1 MRLKTIMEKVQ
12 KAIAPT
18 PKDKK
23 RDKWRGKLENAYL
36 AYKDTLAEINKNQA
50 VYEGT
55 RNVNGNPNTNVSAKE
70 VAITVR
76 NIAYEL
82 IESQVDSSIPMPKVT
97 AIHEG
102 DEELARSI
110 ERALVNK
117 VKLLK
122 LSILNDQMERI
133 VPVQGGD
140 FFLVEWDNSLGF
152 HSNYGDVNV
161 KEMNPRQVI
170 PQPGVSNIEEMDYIF
185 VQVAMTKKA
194 VKKKYGVD
202 VEDANEEYKEIR
214 GAEGKTSLDT
224 DVVTVNTV
232 YYKNDGKI
240 GRFVWCDDYTL
251 EDLDDYQARVTRK
264 CKQCGAAVEDGVKEC
279 PYCGSKSFET
289 SKDETFEYKIPIMR
303 DAGFD
308 EMGNPVQIQ
317 AFEVI
322 PMEYYKPGVFPL
334 IVRKNV
340 SKLNSLLGFS
350 DVKVIEDQ
358 QDLIKKV
365 GSKATEK
372 TLKGGSIVTLP
383 RSVKIETTDK
393 ELKIARLD
401 DAQQKSLIDVLNMQV
416 NIQQD
421 MTMINKA
428 YEDARS
434 TLGITDA
441 FQGKYDPS
449 AVSGTAKQYSINQ
462 AAGRLESKRVMKNDA
477 YAKLYEY
484 MFKFWLAYADDPL
497 PITGIGVQG
506 EQNFDILDKT
516 QFIKQ
521 DAAGDYYWN
530 DEFMFETDPTSTMM
544 ANREAMWQQI
554 DMKLQSGAFG
564 PVGDINTSRLYWS
577 LMEKHH
583 YPNAGDILSQI
594 EMIQQQAQQQAQQ
607 QLQEQA
613 LTAEEGGIPNEM
625 PAMPSGDENY
635 PVA

>member
-1 MRLKTIMEKVQ
+1 MRLKKFMDKF
-12 KAIAPT
+12 KKSIAPT
-18 PKDKK
+18 AEDKK
-23 RDKWRGKLENAYL
+23 RDKWRGKLENARS
-36 AYKDTLAEINKNQA
+36 AYSSTLAEIAKNLA

-55 RNVNGNPNTNVSAKE
+55 REVNGNPNTGIAAKDVS
-70 VAITVR
+70 INVR

-110 ERALVNK
+110 EKAIVNK
-117 VKLLK
+117 VKMLK
-122 LSILNDQMERI
+122 LSIINDQMERI

-140 FFLVEWDNSLGF
+140 FFLVEWDNKLGF

-161 KEMNPRQVI
+161 LEINPRQVI
-170 PQPGVSNIEEMDYIF
+170 PQPGVSKIEDMDYIF
-185 VQVAMTKKA
+185 IQTAQTKKA
-194 VKKKYGVD
+194 VKEKYGVD
-202 VEDANEEYKEIR
+202 VEDASEEYTDIR
-214 GAEGKTSLDT
+214 GASGQSALDV

-232 YYKNDGKI
+232 YFKNEDKI

-251 EDLDDYQARVTRK
+251 EDLDEYQARMTRK
-264 CKQCGAAVEDGVKEC
+264 CKQCGYVTEEKEC
-279 PYCGSKSFET
+279 PVCGSKSFEKT
-289 SKDETFEYKIPIMR
+289 EDTTQEIHIPILR
-303 DAGFD
+303 D
-308 EMGNPVQIQ
+308 MGVDPMTGEPIQIN
-317 AFEVI
+317 AEEVI
-322 PMEYYKPGVFPL
+322 TIDYYKPNVFPL

-340 SKLNSLLGFS
+340 SKLSSLLGFS

-365 GSKATEK
+365 GSKAAEK

-383 RSVKIETTDK
+383 RNVKIETTDK
-393 ELKIARLD
+393 ELKIARLENP
-401 DAQQKSLIDVLNMQV
+401 QQKAMIDVLNMQV

-421 MTMINKA
+421 LTMVNKA

-434 TLGITDA
+434 TLGITDS

-449 AVSGTAKQYSINQ
+449 AVSGTAKQYQINQ

-497 PITGIGVQG
+497 PITGVGTKG
-506 EQNFDILDKT
+506 EQNFDVLDKKD
-516 QFIKQ
+516 FIKQ
-521 DAAGDYYWN
+521 DSAGEYYWN

-564 PVGDINTSRLYWS
+564 QLGTLETMRLYWS
-577 LMEKHH
+577 LMEKNH
-583 YPNAGDILSQI
+583 YPNAGDVLSQI
-594 EMIQQQAQQQAQQ
+594 DLMMQEQQ
-607 QLQEQA
+607 QLQAQQM
-613 LTAEEGGIPNEM
+613 GGMPNEM
-625 PAMPSGDENY
+625 PEMSGGAENY
-635 PVA
+635 QIP

>member
-12 KAIAPT
+12 KTVAPK
-18 PKDKK
+18 PEDKK
-23 RDKWRGKLENAYL
+23 RDKWRGRLENARI
-36 AYKDTLAEINKNQA
+36 AYSSTLKEIQKNQSI
-50 VYEGT
+50 YEGT
-55 RNVNGNPNTNVSAKE
+55 REVNGNPNKNYGAKD

-102 DEELARSI
+102 DEDLARSI
-110 ERALVNK
+110 EKALVNK
-117 VKLLK
+117 VKILK
-122 LSILNDQMERI
+122 LSIINDQMERI

-161 KEMNPRQVI
+161 KEMVPRQVI
-170 PQPGVSNIEEMDYIF
+170 PQPGVSNIEDMDYIF
-185 VQVAMTKKA
+185 VQVAQTKDA

-202 VEDANEEYKEIR
+202 VQDASEEYKDIR
-214 GAEGKTSLDT
+214 GAEGNTGLDT

-251 EDLDDYQARVTRK
+251 EDLEDYQARITRK
-264 CKQCGAAVEDGVKEC
+264 CKECGYVTEDKEC
-279 PYCGSKSFET
+279 PVCGSKKFE
-289 SKDETFEYKIPIMR
+289 ETEDTTQEIHIPIMR
-303 DAGFD
+303 EAGID
-308 EMGNPVQIQ
+308 PMGNPIQI
-317 AFEVI
+317 AAEEVI
-322 PMEYYKPGVFPL
+322 QIDYYKPNVFPL

-358 QDLIKKV
+358 QDVIKKV
-365 GSKATEK
+365 GSKAMEK
-372 TLKGGSIVTLP
+372 TIKGGSIVTLP
-383 RSVKIETTDK
+383 RGLKIETTDK
-393 ELKIARLD
+393 ELKIARIED
-401 DAQQKSLIDVLNMQV
+401 PQQKAMIDVLNMQV

-421 MTMINKA
+421 MTMISRA

-434 TLGITDA
+434 TLGITDS

-449 AVSGTAKQYSINQ
+449 AISGTAKQYSINQ

-497 PITGIGVQG
+497 PITGIGAQG
-506 EQNFDILDKT
+506 EQQFDILDKRD
-516 QFIKQ
+516 FIKQ
-521 DAAGDYYWN
+521 DSAGEYYWN

-564 PVGDINTSRLYWS
+564 NLGDPQTMRLYWS
-577 LMEKHH
+577 LMEKNH
-583 YPNAGDILSQI
+583 YPNAGDILSQV
-594 EMIQQQAQQQAQQ
+594 EMMIQDQ
-607 QLQEQA
+607 QEQMMQ
-613 LTAEEGGIPNEM
+613 GGIPNEM
-625 PAMPSGDENY
+625 PVMPGGNENY
-635 PVA
+635 PIA

>member
-1 MRLKTIMEKVQ
+1 MRLKTFMDKV
-12 KAIAPT
+12 KKTIAPS
-18 PKDKK
+18 PEDKK
-23 RDKWRGKLENAYL
+23 RDKWRGKLENARI
-36 AYKDTLAEINKNQA
+36 AYSSVLAEVTKNQA
-50 VYEGT
+50 IYDGT
-55 RNVNGNPNTNVSAKE
+55 REVNGNPNTNVAAKDL
-70 VAITVR
+70 AITVR

-102 DEELARSI
+102 DEDLARSI
-110 ERALVNK
+110 EKALVNK
-117 VKLLK
+117 VKMLK
-122 LSILNDQMERI
+122 LSIINDQMERV

-170 PQPGVSNIEEMDYIF
+170 PQPGVSRIEDMDYIF
-185 VQVAMTKKA
+185 VQVAQTKKA
-194 VKKKYGVD
+194 VKDKYGVD
-202 VEDANEEYKEIR
+202 VQDASEEYKDIR
-214 GAEGKTSLDT
+214 GAEGTSSLDT

-232 YYKNDGKI
+232 YYKHDDKI
-240 GRFVWCDDYTL
+240 GRFVWVDDYTL
-251 EDLDDYQARVTRK
+251 EDLDDYQARITRK
-264 CKQCGAAVEDGVKEC
+264 CKECGYTTEEKVC
-279 PYCGSKSFET
+279 PVCGSKKFE
-289 SKDETFEYKIPIMR
+289 ETEDKVQEIHIPIMQENGI
-303 DAGFD
+303 DPMTGMPLQVEA
-308 EMGNPVQIQ
+308 E
-317 AFEVI
+317 EVI
-322 PMEYYKPGVFPL
+322 QIDYYKPGVFPL

-383 RSVKIETTDK
+383 RNVKLETTDK

-401 DAQQKSLIDVLNMQV
+401 DPQQKSMIDILNMQV

-421 MTMINKA
+421 MTLMSNA
-428 YEDARS
+428 YENARS

-484 MFKFWLAYADDPL
+484 MFKFWLAYSDDPL
-497 PITGIGVQG
+497 PITGIGTKG
-506 EQNFDILDKT
+506 EQNFDILDKKD
-516 QFIKQ
+516 FIKE
-521 DAAGDYYWN
+521 DSAGQYYWN

-554 DMKLQSGAFG
+554 DLKLQSGAFG
-564 PVGDINTSRLYWS
+564 QLGSLETMRLYWS
-577 LMEKHH
+577 LMEKNH
-583 YPNAGDILSQI
+583 YPNAGDVLSQI
-594 EMIQQQAQQQAQQ
+594 DLMMQEQQMQQAAMMPQMGA
-607 QLQEQA
+607 
-613 LTAEEGGIPNEM
+613 PNEM
-625 PAMPSGDENY
+625 PVMPT
-635 PVA
+635 

>member
-12 KAIAPT
+12 KTIAPK
-18 PKDKK
+18 PEDKK
-23 RDKWRGKLENAYL
+23 RDKWRGKLETARIAYS
-36 AYKDTLAEINKNQA
+36 DTLKEIGKNQA

-55 RNVNGNPNTNVSAKE
+55 REVNGNPNTGISAKNVS
-70 VAITVR
+70 INVR

-82 IESQVDSSIPMPKVT
+82 VESQVDSSIPMPKVT

-110 ERALVNK
+110 EKALVNK
-117 VKLLK
+117 VKMLK
-122 LSILNDQMERI
+122 LSIINDQMERV

-161 KEMNPRQVI
+161 KEINPRQII
-170 PQPGVSNIEEMDYIF
+170 PQPGVTSIEDMDYIF
-185 VQVAMTKKA
+185 VQVASTKKA
-194 VKKKYGVD
+194 VKDKYGVD
-202 VEDANEEYKEIR
+202 VEDAHEEYKDIR
-214 GAEGKTSLDT
+214 GAQKESGLDT

-251 EDLDDYQARVTRK
+251 EDLDDYQARITRK
-264 CKQCGAAVEDGVKEC
+264 CKECGYVTEEKEC
-279 PYCGSKSFET
+279 PVCGSKKFEKT
-289 SKDETFEYKIPIMR
+289 EDKIQEIRIPIMQENGI
-303 DAGFD
+303 DPTT
-308 EMGNPVQIQ
+308 GNPLEIEADKVIQID
-317 AFEVI
+317 
-322 PMEYYKPGVFPL
+322 YYKPNVFPL

-358 QDLIKKV
+358 QDLIKKI
-365 GSKATEK
+365 GSKAAEK

-383 RSVKIETTDK
+383 RGVKLETTDK

-401 DAQQKSLIDVLNMQV
+401 DPQQKALIDVLNMQV

-421 MTMINKA
+421 MTMMSNA
-428 YEDARS
+428 YEEARS
-434 TLGITDA
+434 TLGITDS

-449 AVSGTAKQYSINQ
+449 AVSGTAKQYQINQ

-477 YAKLYEY
+477 FAKLYEL

-497 PITGIGVQG
+497 PITGIGAKG
-506 EQNFDILDKT
+506 EQQFDILDKRD
-516 QFIKQ
+516 FIKK
-521 DAAGDYYWN
+521 DSAGEYYWN

-564 PVGDINTSRLYWS
+564 NLGDPQTMRLYWS
-577 LMEKHH
+577 LMEKNH
-583 YPNAGDILSQI
+583 YPNAGDVLSQI
-594 EMIQQQAQQQAQQ
+594 DMIMQEQQMQAQMMQ
-607 QLQEQA
+607 
-613 LTAEEGGIPNEM
+613 GGIPNEM
-625 PAMPSGDENY
+625 PVMPSGNENY

>member
-1 MRLKTIMEKVQ
+1 MRLKKFMDKF
-12 KAIAPT
+12 KKSIAPT
-18 PKDKK
+18 AEDRK
-23 RDKWRGKLENAYL
+23 RDKWRGKLENARS
-36 AYKDTLAEINKNQA
+36 AYSSTLAEIAKNLA

-55 RNVNGNPNTNVSAKE
+55 REVNGNPNTGIAAKDVS
-70 VAITVR
+70 INVR

-110 ERALVNK
+110 EKAIVNK
-117 VKLLK
+117 VKMLK
-122 LSILNDQMERI
+122 LSIINDQMERI

-140 FFLVEWDNSLGF
+140 FFLVEWDNKLGF

-161 KEMNPRQVI
+161 LEINPRQVI
-170 PQPGVSNIEEMDYIF
+170 PQPGVSKIEDMDYIF
-185 VQVAMTKKA
+185 IQTAQTKKA
-194 VKKKYGVD
+194 VKEKYGVD
-202 VEDANEEYKEIR
+202 VEDASEEYTDIR
-214 GAEGKTSLDT
+214 GASGQSALDV

-232 YYKNDGKI
+232 YYKNEDKI

-251 EDLDDYQARVTRK
+251 EDLDDYQARMTRK
-264 CKQCGAAVEDGVKEC
+264 CKQCGYVTEEKEC
-279 PYCGSKSFET
+279 PVCGSKSFEKT
-289 SKDETFEYKIPIMR
+289 EDTTQEIHIPILR
-303 DAGFD
+303 D
-308 EMGNPVQIQ
+308 MGVDPMTGEPIQIN
-317 AFEVI
+317 AEEVI
-322 PMEYYKPGVFPL
+322 TIDYYKPNVFPL

-340 SKLNSLLGFS
+340 SKLSSLLGFS

-365 GSKATEK
+365 GSKAAEK

-383 RSVKIETTDK
+383 RNVKIETTDK

-401 DAQQKSLIDVLNMQV
+401 DPQQKSMIDVLNMQV

-421 MTMINKA
+421 LTMVNKA

-434 TLGITDA
+434 TLGITDS

-449 AVSGTAKQYSINQ
+449 AVSGTAKQYQINQ

-497 PITGIGVQG
+497 PITGVGTKG
-506 EQNFDILDKT
+506 EQNFDVLDKKD
-516 QFIKQ
+516 FIKQ
-521 DAAGDYYWN
+521 DLAGEYYWN

-564 PVGDINTSRLYWS
+564 QLGTLETMRLYWS
-577 LMEKHH
+577 LMEKNH
-583 YPNAGDILSQI
+583 YPNAGDVLSQI
-594 EMIQQQAQQQAQQ
+594 DLMMQEQQ
-607 QLQEQA
+607 QLQAQQM
-613 LTAEEGGIPNEM
+613 GGMPNEM
-625 PAMPSGDENY
+625 PEMSGGAENY
-635 PVA
+635 QIP

>member
-1 MRLKTIMEKVQ
+1 MRLKTLMEKT
-12 KAIAPT
+12 KKTIAPS
-18 PKDKK
+18 PEDKK
-23 RDKWRGKLENAYL
+23 RDKWRGKLETARIAYSKIL
-36 AYKDTLAEINKNQA
+36 TEVMKNQA

-55 RNVNGNPNTNVSAKE
+55 REVNGNPNSNIGAKDL
-70 VAITVR
+70 AINVR

-110 ERALVNK
+110 EKALVNK

-122 LSILNDQMERI
+122 LSIINDQMERI

-140 FFLVEWDNSLGF
+140 FFLVEWDNNLGF

-161 KEMNPRQVI
+161 KEMLPKQVI
-170 PQPGVSNIEEMDYIF
+170 PQPGVSKIEDMDYIF
-185 VQVAMTKKA
+185 VQVAQTKDA

-202 VEDANEEYKEIR
+202 VQDAHEEYKEIR
-214 GAEGKTSLDT
+214 GAVGENGLDT
-224 DVVTVNTV
+224 DLVTVNTV
-232 YYKNDGKI
+232 YYKKDGKI

-251 EDLDDYQARVTRK
+251 EDLEDYQARITRK
-264 CKQCGAAVEDGVKEC
+264 CKECGYVTEEKVC
-279 PYCGSKSFET
+279 PVCGSKKFEE
-289 SKDETFEYKIPIMR
+289 SVDEVQTVTLQKIQEAGIDPMTGMPISMTIEE
-303 DAGFD
+303 DV
-308 EMGNPVQIQ
+308 EI
-317 AFEVI
+317 
-322 PMEYYKPGVFPL
+322 EYYKPNCFPL

-340 SKLNSLLGFS
+340 SKADSLLGFS

-365 GSKATEK
+365 GSKAAEK
-372 TLKGGSIVTLP
+372 SIKGGSYVTLP
-383 RSVKIETTDK
+383 RGVKVETTDK
-393 ELKIARLD
+393 ELKVIRLD
-401 DAQQKSLIDVLNMQV
+401 DPQQKSMIDVLNMQV

-421 MTMINKA
+421 LTMVNKA

-477 YAKLYEY
+477 YAKLYEM
-484 MFKFWLAYADDPL
+484 MFKFWLAYSDDPL
-497 PITGIGVQG
+497 PITGNGVNG
-506 EQNFDILDKT
+506 EQDFAMLDKRD
-516 QFIKQ
+516 FVEQ
-521 DAAGDYYWN
+521 DAAGEYYWN
-530 DEFMFETDPTSTMM
+530 DEFLFETDPTSTMM

-564 PVGDINTSRLYWS
+564 QLGSLETMRLYWS
-577 LMEKHH
+577 LMEKNH
-583 YPNAGDILSQI
+583 YPNAGDVLSQV
-594 EMIQQQAQQQAQQ
+594 EMMMAQQQQMAQQ
-607 QLQEQA
+607 MP
-613 LTAEEGGIPNEM
+613 EGVPNEM
-625 PAMPSGDENY
+625 PGMPVGVENN
-635 PVA
+635 PLP

>member
-1 MRLKTIMEKVQ
+1 MRLKTFMEKIQ
-12 KAIAPT
+12 KTIAPS

-23 RDKWRGKLENAYL
+23 RDKWRGKLENARI
-36 AYKDTLAEINKNQA
+36 AYSSTLVEIQKNQA

-55 RNVNGNPNTNVSAKE
+55 REVNGNPNKGYGAKDL
-70 VAITVR
+70 AINVR

-110 ERALVNK
+110 EKALVNK
-117 VKLLK
+117 VKMLK
-122 LSILNDQMERI
+122 LSIINDQMERV

-140 FFLVEWDNSLGF
+140 FFLVEWDNSLGY

-161 KEMNPRQVI
+161 LEINPRQVI
-170 PQPGVSNIEEMDYIF
+170 QQPGVSKIEDMDYIF
-185 VQVAMTKKA
+185 VQTAQTKKA
-194 VKKKYGVD
+194 VKDKYGVD
-202 VEDANEEYKEIR
+202 VSDAEEEYKDIR
-214 GAEGKTSLDT
+214 GAQGNTALDT

-232 YYKNDGKI
+232 YYKNGDKI

-251 EDLDDYQARVTRK
+251 EDLDDYQARITRK
-264 CKQCGAAVEDGVKEC
+264 CKQCGYVTEEKEC
-279 PYCGSKSFET
+279 PICGSKSFEST
-289 SKDETFEYKIPIMR
+289 EDTTQVLHIPIIR
-303 DAGFD
+303 D
-308 EMGNPVQIQ
+308 MGVDPMTG
-317 AFEVI
+317 A
-322 PMEYYKPGVFPL
+322 PMEMAAEEIIEIDYYKPNVFPL

-340 SKLNSLLGFS
+340 SKLSSLLGFS

-365 GSKATEK
+365 GSKAAEK

-383 RSVKIETTDK
+383 DNLKIETTDK
-393 ELKIARLD
+393 ELKIVRIHD
-401 DAQQKSLIDVLNMQV
+401 PQQKAMIDVMNMQV
-416 NIQQD
+416 NVQQD
-421 MTMINKA
+421 LQMVNKA

-434 TLGITDA
+434 TLGITDS

-449 AVSGTAKQYSINQ
+449 AVSGTAKQYQINQ

-484 MFKFWLAYADDPL
+484 MFKFWLSYADDPL
-497 PITGIGVQG
+497 PITGIGAQG
-506 EQNFDILDKT
+506 EQQFDVLDKRD
-516 QFIKQ
+516 FIKQ
-521 DAAGDYYWN
+521 DSAGQYYWN

-544 ANREAMWQQI
+544 SNREAMWQQL

-564 PVGDINTSRLYWS
+564 PLGEPNTMRLYWS
-577 LMEKHH
+577 MMEKHH

-594 EMIQQQAQQQAQQ
+594 EMQMQEQQQMQAQMMM
-607 QLQEQA
+607 
-613 LTAEEGGIPNEM
+613 GGMPNEM
-625 PAMPSGDENY
+625 PFMQGGNENY
-635 PVA
+635 QVS

>member
-12 KAIAPT
+12 KTIAPK
-18 PKDKK
+18 PEDKK
-23 RDKWRGKLENAYL
+23 RDKWRGKLEQARIAYSS
-36 AYKDTLAEINKNQA
+36 TLKEIGKNQA

-55 RNVNGNPNTNVSAKE
+55 REVNGNPNTNVSARDL
-70 VAITVR
+70 AINVR

-110 ERALVNK
+110 EKALVNK
-117 VKLLK
+117 VKMLK
-122 LSILNDQMERI
+122 LSIINDQMERI

-152 HSNYGDVNV
+152 HSNYGDVSV
-161 KEMNPRQVI
+161 KEMVPRQVI
-170 PQPGVSNIEEMDYIF
+170 PQPGVSKIEDMDYIF
-185 VQVAMTKKA
+185 VQVAQTKKA
-194 VKKKYGVD
+194 VKDKYGVD
-202 VEDANEEYKEIR
+202 VEDAHEEYKDIR
-214 GAEGKTSLDT
+214 GVTNESGLDS

-232 YYKNDGKI
+232 YYKKDGKI

-251 EDLDDYQARVTRK
+251 EDLDDYQARITRK
-264 CKQCGAAVEDGVKEC
+264 CKECGYVTEEKEC
-279 PYCGSKSFET
+279 PVCGSKKFE
-289 SKDETFEYKIPIMR
+289 ETEDKVQELHIPIMR
-303 DAGFD
+303 DSGID
-308 EMGNPVQIQ
+308 PMTGQPIQI
-317 AFEVI
+317 AAEEVI
-322 PMEYYKPGVFPL
+322 QIDYYKPNVFPL

-365 GSKATEK
+365 GSKAAEK

-383 RSVKIETTDK
+383 RGVKLETTDK
-393 ELKIARLD
+393 ELKIARLED
-401 DAQQKSLIDVLNMQV
+401 PQQKAMIDVLNMQV
-416 NIQQD
+416 NINQD
-421 MTMINKA
+421 MTMVNKA

-434 TLGITDA
+434 TLGITDS

-449 AVSGTAKQYSINQ
+449 AVSGTAKQYQINQ

-497 PITGIGVQG
+497 PITGIGAKG
-506 EQNFDILDKT
+506 EQMFDILDKRD
-516 QFIKQ
+516 FVKQ
-521 DAAGDYYWN
+521 DNAGEYYWN

-564 PVGDINTSRLYWS
+564 QLGSLETMRLYWS
-577 LMEKHH
+577 LMEKNH
-583 YPNAGDILSQI
+583 YPNAGDVLSQI
-594 EMIQQQAQQQAQQ
+594 DLMMQEQQQMMAQQQMM
-607 QLQEQA
+607 
-613 LTAEEGGIPNEM
+613 GGIPNEM
-625 PAMPSGDENY
+625 PVMPGGNENS
-635 PVA
+635 PVI

>member
-1 MRLKTIMEKVQ
+1 MNLKGQARRLMEKV
-12 KAIAPT
+12 KKTVAPS
-18 PKDKK
+18 PEDKK
-23 RDKWRGKLENAYL
+23 RDMWRNRLEQSRISYSSTLTEIKKLQG
-36 AYKDTLAEINKNQA
+36 I
-50 VYEGT
+50 YEGT
-55 RNVNGNPNTNVSAKE
+55 REVNGNPNSGQPAKDL
-70 VAITVR
+70 AINIR

-102 DEELARSI
+102 DEDLARSI

-117 VKLLK
+117 VKLLR

-140 FFLVEWDNSLGF
+140 FFMVEWDNSMGF

-161 KEMNPRQVI
+161 MEINPRQII
-170 PQPGVSNIEEMDYIF
+170 PQPGVSKIEEMDYIF
-185 VQVAMTKKA
+185 VQTAQTKQY
-194 VKKKYGVD
+194 VKDKYGVD
-202 VEDANEEYKEIR
+202 VSDCSEEYKEIR
-214 GAEGKTSLDT
+214 GAEGNSSLDS
-224 DVVTVNTV
+224 DIVTVNTV
-232 YYKNDGKI
+232 YHKKDGKI
-240 GRFVWCDDYTL
+240 GRFVWVDDYTL
-251 EDLDDYQARVTRK
+251 EDLEDYQARITRK
-264 CKQCGAAVEDGVKEC
+264 CKECGYVTEDKVC
-279 PYCGSKSFET
+279 PVCGSKKFEET
-289 SKDETFEYKIPIMR
+289 VDEIQEIRIPIMSEQGV
-303 DAGFD
+303 DPMTG
-308 EMGNPVQIQ
+308 MPVQV
-317 AFEVI
+317 AAEEVI
-322 PMEYYKPGVFPL
+322 QIDYYKPNCFPI

-340 SKLNSLLGFS
+340 SKSNSLLGFS

-365 GSKATEK
+365 GSKAAEK

-383 RSVKIETTDK
+383 RGVKLETTDR

-401 DAQQKSLIDVLNMQV
+401 DPQQKSMIDVLNMQV
-416 NIQQD
+416 NINQD
-421 MTMINKA
+421 MTMVNKA

-477 YAKLYEY
+477 YAKLYEM

-497 PITGIGVQG
+497 PITGSGVNG
-506 EQNFDILDKT
+506 EQSFDVLDKT
-516 QFIKQ
+516 DFIKK
-521 DAAGDYYWN
+521 DAAGEYYWN

-564 PVGDINTSRLYWS
+564 QLGTLETMRLYWS
-577 LMEKHH
+577 LMEKNH
-583 YPNAGDILSQI
+583 YPNAGDVLSQI
-594 EMIQQQAQQQAQQ
+594 EMMLAEQQQMQAQMQQQQPQ
-607 QLQEQA
+607 GM
-613 LTAEEGGIPNEM
+613 GGNTE
-625 PAMPSGDENY
+625 
-635 PVA
+635 

>member
-1 MRLKTIMEKVQ
+1 MRLKTVMEKV
-12 KAIAPT
+12 KKTVAPS
-18 PKDKK
+18 PADKK
-23 RDKWRGKLENAYL
+23 RDKWRNRLEQARIAYSSTLTEIKKL
-36 AYKDTLAEINKNQA
+36 QG

-55 RNVNGNPNTNVSAKE
+55 REVNGNPNTGLPAKDL
-70 VAITVR
+70 AINIR

-102 DEELARSI
+102 DENLARSI

-117 VKLLK
+117 VKLLR
-122 LSILNDQMERI
+122 LSIINDQMERI

-140 FFLVEWDNSLGF
+140 FFMVEWDNSMGF

-161 KEMNPRQVI
+161 MEINPRQII
-170 PQPGVSNIEEMDYIF
+170 PQPGVSEIEEMDYIF
-185 VQVAMTKKA
+185 VQTAQTKKY
-194 VKKKYGVD
+194 VKDKYGVD
-202 VEDANEEYKEIR
+202 VEDASEEYKEIR
-214 GAEGKTSLDT
+214 GAEGNSSLDS
-224 DVVTVNTV
+224 DIVTVNTA
-232 YYKNDGKI
+232 YYKKDGKI
-240 GRFVWCDDYTL
+240 GRFVWVDDYTL
-251 EDLDDYQARVTRK
+251 EDLEDYQARITRK
-264 CKQCGAAVEDGVKEC
+264 CKECGYVTEEKEC
-279 PYCGSKSFET
+279 PICGSKKFEET
-289 SKDETFEYKIPIMR
+289 VDEVQEIRIPIMSEQGV
-303 DAGFD
+303 DPMTG
-308 EMGNPVQIQ
+308 MPVQV
-317 AFEVI
+317 AAEEVI
-322 PMEYYKPGVFPL
+322 TIDYYKPNCYPI

-340 SKLNSLLGFS
+340 SRSNSLLGFS

-365 GSKATEK
+365 GSKAAEK

-383 RSVKIETTDK
+383 RGVKLETTDR

-401 DAQQKSLIDVLNMQV
+401 DPQQKSMIDVLNMQV

-421 MTMINKA
+421 LTMVNKA

-477 YAKLYEY
+477 YAKLYEM
-484 MFKFWLAYADDPL
+484 MFKFWLSYADDPL
-497 PITGIGVQG
+497 PITGSGVNG
-506 EQNFDILDKT
+506 EQSFDVLDKT
-516 QFIKQ
+516 DFIKK
-521 DAAGDYYWN
+521 DAAGEYYWN

-564 PVGDINTSRLYWS
+564 QLGTLETMRLYWS
-577 LMEKHH
+577 LMEKNH
-583 YPNAGDILSQI
+583 YPNAGDVLSQI
-594 EMIQQQAQQQAQQ
+594 EMMLAEQQQMQAQMQQQ
-607 QLQEQA
+607 QEM
-613 LTAEEGGIPNEM
+613 GGMPNEM
-625 PAMPSGDENY
+625 PVM
-635 PVA
+635 

>member
-1 MRLKTIMEKVQ
+1 MRLKRLMD
-12 KAIAPT
+12 KAKKTLAPT
-18 PKDKK
+18 PEDKK
-23 RDKWRGKLENAYL
+23 RDKWRGKLENARI
-36 AYKDTLAEINKNQA
+36 AYSSTLAEISKNQA

-55 RNVNGNPNTNVSAKE
+55 RQVNGNPNTNVAAKDL
-70 VAITVR
+70 AINVR

-110 ERALVNK
+110 EKALVNR
-117 VKLLK
+117 VKTLK
-122 LSILNDQMERI
+122 LSIINDQMERI

-140 FFLVEWDNSLGF
+140 FFLVEWDNTLGY

-185 VQVAMTKKA
+185 VQTAQTKDA
-194 VKKKYGVD
+194 VKEKYGVD
-202 VEDANEEYKEIR
+202 VSDAQEEYKEIR
-214 GAEGKTSLDT
+214 GAEGNSSLDT
-224 DVVTVNTV
+224 DIVTVNTV
-232 YYKNDGKI
+232 YYKNKGKI
-240 GRFVWCDDYTL
+240 GRFVWVDDYTL
-251 EDLDDYQARVTRK
+251 EDLDDYQARITRK
-264 CKQCGAAVEDGVKEC
+264 CKECGYTTEEAVC
-279 PYCGSKSFET
+279 PMCGSKKFEKT
-289 SKDETFEYKIPIMR
+289 EDTVEEIRIPMMQEN
-303 DAGFD
+303 GFD
-308 EMGNPVQIQ
+308 PMTGAPIEVE
-317 AFEVI
+317 AEEVI
-322 PMEYYKPGVFPL
+322 TLDYYKPNVFPL

-365 GSKATEK
+365 GSKAAEK

-383 RSVKIETTDK
+383 RDVKLETTDQ

-401 DAQQKSLIDVLNMQV
+401 DPQQKSMIDVLNMQV
-416 NIQQD
+416 NINQD
-421 MTMINKA
+421 MQMVNKA
-428 YEDARS
+428 YDDARS
-434 TLGITDA
+434 TLGITDS

-484 MFKFWLAYADDPL
+484 MFKFWLAYSDDPL
-497 PITGIGVQG
+497 PITGIGAKG
-506 EQNFDILDKT
+506 EQQFDILDKKD
-516 QFIKQ
+516 FIKQ
-521 DAAGDYYWN
+521 DVAGEYYWN

-564 PVGDINTSRLYWS
+564 QLGSLETMRLYWS
-577 LMEKHH
+577 LMEKNH
-583 YPNAGDILSQI
+583 YPNAGDVLSQI
-594 EMIQQQAQQQAQQ
+594 DMMM
-607 QLQEQA
+607 QEQQMQMQQMQMMQ
-613 LTAEEGGIPNEM
+613 GGMGNEM
-625 PAMPSGDENY
+625 PVMPGGNADN
-635 PVA
+635 PFA